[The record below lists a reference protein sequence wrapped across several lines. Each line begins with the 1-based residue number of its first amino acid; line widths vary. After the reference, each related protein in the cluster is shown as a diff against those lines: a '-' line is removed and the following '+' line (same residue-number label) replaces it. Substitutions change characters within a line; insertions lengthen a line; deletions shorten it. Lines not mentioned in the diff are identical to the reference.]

1 MQQPSP
7 RQFERLLQIDEMVR
21 TGRAKSVAVLARE
34 LEVSDRTISSDI
46 DLMRDRFDAPLQND
60 RKKGWY
66 YEDKNWRLTMVQ
78 FTQGELFA
86 LVLGSRMLEAAAGGA
101 YAQELQSAIDQLVRR
116 LPDQIWA
123 DLQTIVEERIQFGA
137 GALVDLNPEY
147 WKNLIDASRKGFTVE
162 MTYYA
167 ASRDITAVRKV
178 DPYFLF
184 IYRGTNPYAIG
195 FCHERQ
201 AMRDFRVDRIRALRI
216 TEEKFIRKAGFD
228 AREYIQKR
236 FQVESG
242 DTPVPVAIQ
251 FSALVAPFI
260 RERRWH
266 PSQAIVEHADGLI
279 LRMQVPG
286 LSEVKRWVLGY
297 GAEARVLEPPE
308 LVAMVRQEVEQL
320 QSLYAQTHHLG
331 DMLER

>member
-162 MTYYA
+162 ITYYT
-167 ASRDITAVRKV
+167 ASRNAISTRKV

-184 IYRGTNPYAIG
+184 IYRGTNPYAI
-195 FCHERQ
+195 CYCYERK
-201 AMRDFRVDRIRALRI
+201 AMRDFRVDRIRALRV
-216 TEEKFIRKAGFD
+216 TGEQFTRKVGFD
-228 AREYIQKR
+228 AREYIQKK
-236 FQVESG
+236 FQVEAGETS
-242 DTPVPVAIQ
+242 VSVAIW
-251 FSALVAPFI
+251 FTAKVAPFI

-266 PSQAIVEHADGLI
+266 PSQAIVEHADGLT

-286 LSEVKRWVLGY
+286 LAEVKRWVLGY
-297 GAEARVLEPPE
+297 GAEAKVLEPPE
-308 LVAMVRQEVEQL
+308 LVAMLRQEVEQL
-320 QSLYAQTHHLG
+320 WQQYSQTNS
-331 DMLER
+331 

>member
-21 TGRAKSVAVLARE
+21 TGRAKSVGAIAHE

-46 DLMRDRFDAPLQND
+46 DLMRDRFDAPLRNN

-66 YEDKNWRLTMVQ
+66 YEDNNWRLTMVQ

-86 LVLGSRMLEAAAGGA
+86 LILGSRMLEAAAGGA
-101 YAQELQSAIDQLVRR
+101 YTQELQSAIDLLMRR

-123 DLQTIVEERIQFGA
+123 DLQTIVDERIQFGA
-137 GALVDLNPEY
+137 GTLLDLNPEY
-147 WKNLIDASRKGFTVE
+147 WKCLTEASRRGFTVE
-162 MTYYA
+162 ITYYA
-167 ASRDITAVRKV
+167 ASQNAISTRKV

-184 IYRGTNPYAIG
+184 IYRGTNPYAICY
-195 FCHERQ
+195 CHERQ
-201 AMRDFRVDRIRALRI
+201 AMRDFRVDRIRVLRV
-216 TEEKFIRKAGFD
+216 TEEKFTRKAGFD

-266 PSQAIVEHADGLI
+266 PSQAIVEHAHGLT

-297 GAEARVLEPPE
+297 GAEAQVLEPPE

-320 QSLYAQTHHLG
+320 QSLYTQTHNLG
-331 DMLER
+331 